1 MWDARA
7 VHHALVEGLRLHEAE
22 LASEQ
27 AVRGLDSLDELRMH
41 PVLARGLAR
50 ENWGV
55 LREVPYPV
63 TAGLGSAGNRPKHRE
78 RDRCDIVLTPRAGVT
93 LADPVA
99 TLRER
104 DKWQGSLF
112 EAQAQ
117 EPASELDSRCAPS
130 DAFWLEVKVV
140 GQFAFVH
147 GVPVANS
154 AYGSQLTAAFAGDLS
169 KLAADA
175 EVHHGAA
182 LLVLFTQ
189 DAETAKHD
197 VTVAMHRVLDKGFSL
212 RNPIVDSF
220 AIIDRVGNACCTLAM
235 VQP

>member
-1 MWDARA
+1 MWDPRA
-7 VHHALVEGLRLHEAE
+7 IHHALVEGLSLHEAE
-22 LASEQ
+22 LAREQ
-27 AVRGLDSLDELRMH
+27 AVRGLDAMDELDVH
-41 PVLARGLAR
+41 PLLAHGLAAAH
-50 ENWGV
+50 WGV

-78 RDRCDIVLTPRAGVT
+78 RDRCDLVLTPEIGMT
-93 LADPVA
+93 LADPIA

-104 DKWQGSLF
+104 DAWQGSLF
-112 EAQAQ
+112 EQHAQTAA
-117 EPASELDSRCAPS
+117 PARFSCLPT

-147 GVPVANS
+147 GVPVPNS

-175 EVHHGAA
+175 EVRHGAA

-189 DAETAKHD
+189 DREVAQHD
-197 VTVAMHRVLDKGFSL
+197 VTVTMHRVLDKGFSL
-212 RNPIVDSF
+212 RNPIIESF
-220 AIIDRVGNACCTLAM
+220 AIVDRIGNACCTLAM